1 MKLQFQLSG
10 IFQRL
15 LLSGTEVIPISLD
28 DLIREV
34 QAIATQ
40 NHRRTPGLIRQS
52 FGLNFI
58 PEPVLINLCKKS
70 QSIVQESQLYQIL
83 PLKLLQP
90 VKSRLNTHQV
100 TTNLYSYQFI
110 SREANFQLTPDNPQM
125 PIFTGNVSEYPGIY
139 NLIIE
144 RPDYPGLDY
153 DFAQTIWNKSRDY
166 WRNLPDIEKIK
177 YALQSRDLNNF
188 WINYQQV
195 QIWIS
200 IQELSLDLRAAITF
214 LRVDGDDPAIL
225 SEPSKLLIQEYQSR
239 YRLQPINLPA
249 ELRPN
254 STLPPKSGYQICR
267 RQNRHILRKIIN
279 DARQFLLISS
289 YIIEDEELTE
299 LICKKS
305 SELPQGI
312 WILTDLRNEVLDRL
326 DQQILNSQNL
336 SLSEQYQ
343 KTDERKKACLKMLLN
358 ANIPIRS
365 GDFHLKTYISE
376 EYAYLGSC
384 NLTRGS
390 LDFNLEAGT
399 VFNNNLQHQPLINL
413 FRYFW
418 QKYSRDEV
426 IAESNIDGFRLRS
439 LFRVSQEKY
448 ANSAYTN
455 FLTSLQYEKDLIA
468 NLQNFQGQVKIYSR
482 SFQPSLE
489 IATYLKLLD
498 TRIFIASGILMNN
511 QNFNIQ
517 RIDYLHA
524 KVTILGNEIAYIGGI
539 DFNFSDSRLH
549 DLMYKTTNAREI
561 NQIAS
566 LLSSLH

>member
-15 LLSGTEVIPISLD
+15 LLNGTEVIPISLD

-70 QSIVQESQLYQIL
+70 QGIVQESQLYQIL

-100 TTNLYSYQFI
+100 TTNIYSYQFI
-110 SREANFQLTPDNPQM
+110 SREANFQLTPDNPQI

-139 NLIIE
+139 NLTIE

-225 SEPSKLLIQEYQSR
+225 SEPSRLLIQEYQSR

-399 VFNNNLQHQPLINL
+399 VFNNNLQHQSLINL

-455 FLTSLQYEKDLIA
+455 FLTSLQYQKDLIA

>member
-70 QSIVQESQLYQIL
+70 QGIVQESQLYQIL

-100 TTNLYSYQFI
+100 TTNIYSYQFI

-139 NLIIE
+139 NLTIE

-225 SEPSKLLIQEYQSR
+225 SEPSRLLIQEYQSR

-455 FLTSLQYEKDLIA
+455 FLTSLQYQKDLIA

>member
-58 PEPVLINLCKKS
+58 PEPVLINLCKQS
-70 QSIVQESQLYQIL
+70 QGIVQESQLYQIL

-100 TTNLYSYQFI
+100 TTNIYSYQFI

-139 NLIIE
+139 NLTIE